1 MKVNLNKMDK
11 KIIFSDSVFISEIND
26 DKLENK
32 ILDALDEIRP
42 FLLKDGGDISLE
54 SIKNSTVKVK
64 LHGACA
70 DCKVNQMTLKN
81 GVETTIKKYAP
92 EIKEVKSVLP
102 LSQ

>member
-1 MKVNLNKMDK
+1 MAIK
-11 KIIFSDSVFISEIND
+11 DSG
-26 DKLENK
+26 KLEPGIVESNAFDVNATPS

-54 SIKNSTVKVK
+54 SVKNSTVKVK

>member
-1 MKVNLNKMDK
+1 M
-11 KIIFSDSVFISEIND
+11 SS
-26 DKLENK
+26 LEKK

-42 FLLKDGGDISLE
+42 FLIKDGGDISLE
-54 SIKNSTVKVK
+54 SIQNSIVKVK

-70 DCKVNQMTLKN
+70 DCEVNQMTLKN

-102 LSQ
+102 LSG

>member
-1 MKVNLNKMDK
+1 M
-11 KIIFSDSVFISEIND
+11 S
-26 DKLENK
+26 KLENK

-81 GVETTIKKYAP
+81 GVQNLLRHY
-92 EIKEVKSVLP
+92 VKDVTKVDAIN
-102 LSQ
+102 

>member
-1 MKVNLNKMDK
+1 MESVELK
-11 KIIFSDSVFISEIND
+11 KNIM
-26 DKLENK
+26 L
-32 ILDALDEIRP
+32 ALDEIRP

-54 SIKNSTVKVK
+54 SVKNSTVKVK